1 MKIDKEKFI
10 KDIEKDLGIKKYEEQ
25 VNTND
30 DFKKKINDSNFED
43 LGDFFK
49 EIFEKN
55 QGYQSNVLDIEGTC
69 KISKEE
75 AKKGCEREIK
85 IKRNFFDKKENKLKN
100 KKVKIR
106 VKIPKEIKQG
116 QSILIYGEGNEHKK
130 LNKGNL
136 LVKIVIKNN

>member
-49 EIFEKN
+49 EIF
-55 QGYQSNVLDIEGTC
+55 L
-69 KISKEE
+69 
-75 AKKGCEREIK
+75 
-85 IKRNFFDKKENKLKN
+85 KRFLK
-100 KKVKIR
+100 KIR
-106 VKIPKEIKQG
+106 DI
-116 QSILIYGEGNEHKK
+116 
-130 LNKGNL
+130 NL
-136 LVKIVIKNN
+136 MF

>member
-49 EIFEKN
+49 EIFEKIR
-55 QGYQSNVLDIEGTC
+55 DI
-69 KISKEE
+69 
-75 AKKGCEREIK
+75 
-85 IKRNFFDKKENKLKN
+85 
-100 KKVKIR
+100 
-106 VKIPKEIKQG
+106 
-116 QSILIYGEGNEHKK
+116 
-130 LNKGNL
+130 NL
-136 LVKIVIKNN
+136 MF

>member
-116 QSILIYGEGNEHKK
+116 QSILIYGEGNEDKK
-130 LNKGNL
+130 LKDKYS
-136 LVKIVIKNN
+136 KILQVF

>member
-75 AKKGCEREIK
+75 AKKVV
-85 IKRNFFDKKENKLKN
+85 KEKL
-100 KKVKIR
+100 R
-106 VKIPKEIKQG
+106 LKEIF
-116 QSILIYGEGNEHKK
+116 LIKK
-130 LNKGNL
+130 
-136 LVKIVIKNN
+136 KIS

>member
-49 EIFEKN
+49 EIF
-55 QGYQSNVLDIEGTC
+55 
-69 KISKEE
+69 
-75 AKKGCEREIK
+75 
-85 IKRNFFDKKENKLKN
+85 
-100 KKVKIR
+100 
-106 VKIPKEIKQG
+106 
-116 QSILIYGEGNEHKK
+116 
-130 LNKGNL
+130 
-136 LVKIVIKNN
+136 

>member
-1 MKIDKEKFI
+1 MEWFTTEEK
-10 KDIEKDLGIKKYEEQ
+10 
-25 VNTND
+25 
-30 DFKKKINDSNFED
+30 
-43 LGDFFK
+43 
-49 EIFEKN
+49 
-55 QGYQSNVLDIEGTC
+55 
-69 KISKEE
+69 
-75 AKKGCEREIK
+75 EIK

-116 QSILIYGEGNEHKK
+116 QSILIYGEGNEDKK